1 MSFFNSKPWAKIPTD
16 LLENKAMT
24 RAEQLLAPELRSA
37 PVLLYLAGAMKADDD
52 GIFDIGDGEEFAAL
66 IKVDSPATVSSVAA
80 AMVKMRIFAHV
91 PESSI
96 YLFVEWEYS
105 TRQTGKPLR
114 ARFSIASEIW
124 KHKCEEAAYF
134 GGQST
139 NVDNIRQDITS
150 TVNECSD
157 AVKGCFNTVK
167 GCSNT
172 VEGCSNTMQGPSDTI
187 PQNRRERE
195 DKRETEQ
202 IIPDVE
208 KSTHTRVEGVGG
220 EEPPEACEPLSGSPA
235 SYGEK
240 SIDAQSSIDQPD
252 TEKLITIPDWH
263 IVPES
268 NASEQPESD
277 DTNKET
283 EDASFVP
290 EELEKIRGDTFAVFQ
305 TFFKTSNAGYNMK
318 KGGRVVSDIVT
329 ELMESLDDKS
339 QAPKLAEK
347 ICEEFK
353 KMNTE
358 PASRNKWNGIP
369 LFPTY
374 MQKEVVWAQLLSRVR
389 LTAPDQGIKQM
400 AFEQVDKDAV
410 NEWLDDEYKKYGI
423 IRGSPGA
430 TDKFLQAKS
439 DEALHAASAV

>member
-37 PVLLYLAGAMKADDD
+37 PALLYLAGAMKADDD

-96 YLFVEWEYS
+96 YIFVEWEYS

-114 ARFSIASEIW
+114 NRFAIASEIW
-124 KHKCEEAAYF
+124 KHKLEETAYF

-139 NVDNIRQDITS
+139 KIDNMRQDS
-150 TVNECSD
+150 TTPVNECIYTIQD
-157 AVKGCFNTVK
+157 KVNKCLNTIQ
-167 GCSNT
+167 SPAA
-172 VEGCSNTMQGPSDTI
+172 SISQI
-187 PQNRRERE
+187 RRERE

-202 IIPDVE
+202 IIPDVD

-220 EEPPEACEPLSGSPA
+220 EEPPGASDPISGSPA
-235 SYGEK
+235 PSGEI
-240 SIDAQSSIDQPD
+240 SIDAQSNIDQPD
-252 TEKLITIPDWH
+252 TEKLITIPDWS

-268 NASEQPESD
+268 DASEQLESD

-283 EDASFVP
+283 EDASSVP
-290 EELEKIRGDTFAVFQ
+290 EELEKIRGDTFATFQ
-305 TFFKTSNAGYNMK
+305 MFFKASNAGYNMK
-318 KGGRVVSDIVT
+318 RGGKVVGEIVT
-329 ELMESLDDKS
+329 ELMESLDDKT

-358 PASRNKWNGIP
+358 PGPKNKWHGIP

-389 LTAPDQGIKQM
+389 ISHLEDAVKPEPVEEI
-400 AFEQVDKDAV
+400 DKDAV
-410 NEWLDDEYKKYGI
+410 NAWLDDEYKKYGLV
-423 IRGSPGA
+423 RGAPGA
-430 TDKFLQAKS
+430 VRELLEAKS
-439 DEALHAASAV
+439 NESVHAADSV

>member
-96 YLFVEWEYS
+96 YIFVEWEYS

-114 ARFSIASEIW
+114 NRFATASEIW
-124 KHKCEEAAYF
+124 KHKREEAAYF

-139 NVDNIRQDITS
+139 KVDNVRQDSIIL
-150 TVNECSD
+150 VNECS
-157 AVKGCFNTVK
+157 NTIQDEVNK
-167 GCSNT
+167 CSNT
-172 VEGCSNTMQGPSDTI
+172 IQGPAAPI
-187 PQNRRERE
+187 PQIRRERE
-195 DKRETEQ
+195 DERETEQ
-202 IIPDVE
+202 IIPDAE

-240 SIDAQSSIDQPD
+240 SIDAQSNIDQPD

-283 EDASFVP
+283 EDASSVP

-318 KGGRVVSDIVT
+318 KGGKVVSDIVT

-410 NEWLDDEYKKYGI
+410 NEWLEDEYKKYGI

-430 TDKFLQAKS
+430 TEKFLQAKS
-439 DEALHAASAV
+439 DEALHAAGAV